1 MSIMNKLSMLSS
13 SSVAQLTQLQQNT
26 GKIQDGTMGQAI
38 ADAGRILPG
47 QQSMLSPE
55 ERKKELNSALK
66 HLSGYVQNITREL
79 NFSVD
84 HELDRIVVTVV
95 DDATGDVIRQ
105 IPSEEMLE
113 LARHL
118 ADTRERSGKG
128 LLFSGD
134 A

>member
-13 SSVAQLTQLQQNT
+13 SSVAQLTQLQTT
-26 GKIQDGTMGQAI
+26 GNVQDSTMRQTV
-38 ADAGRILPG
+38 AGAGKTVPA
-47 QQSMLSPE
+47 QQTMLSPE
-55 ERKKELNSALK
+55 DRRKELNSAVK

-79 NFSVD
+79 NFTVD

>member
-1 MSIMNKLSMLSS
+1 MSIMNKLSTLSS
-13 SSVAQLTQLQQNT
+13 SSIAQLTQAQKTRSVQDSSMRQDVAAAGKAVPAQQ
-26 GKIQDGTMGQAI
+26 
-38 ADAGRILPG
+38 PV
-47 QQSMLSPE
+47 LSPE
-55 ERKKELNSALK
+55 ERRKELNSAVK
-66 HLSGYVQNITREL
+66 NLSGYVQNITREL

-84 HELDRIVVTVV
+84 QELGETVVTVV
-95 DDATGDVIRQ
+95 DEATGDIIRQ

-118 ADTRERSGKG
+118 ADAREKATKG